1 MARRPRFVMSSDDFS
16 DAERREHAERYRSR
30 LISLGVEDP
39 VPPSYADAIVR
50 AKELDSLT
58 FALRVFEANRAA
70 AKEEEWPLFL
80 PSVETDARRRR
91 ARQPYHTIRV
101 CTQPLGADNRT
112 STNWIVHWVPSG
124 RLRANRLRE

>member
-80 PSVETDARRRR
+80 PSVETDARRRS
-91 ARQPYHTIRV
+91 
-101 CTQPLGADNRT
+101 GAE
-112 STNWIVHWVPSG
+112 
-124 RLRANRLRE
+124 REEDEEDEEEEEGGEHVEE